1 MTALPGP
8 CSERLCTVYI
18 DGALIVPVNPDLLTK
33 VRAFLRGGNRSI
45 LLDLSSVPFID
56 AGGIG
61 ELVRAY
67 DIASAMDVALRI
79 AHATD
84 RVRELLERVGLFDLL
99 SAPGN
104 TGTLRARSA
113 GPNQATSVVHSR
125 APA

>member
-1 MTALPGP
+1 
-8 CSERLCTVYI
+8 LCTVYI

-33 VRAFLRGGNRSI
+33 VRALLRGGNRSI

-56 AGGIG
+56 AGGVG

-67 DIASAMDVALRI
+67 DIASAMDVSLRI

-113 GPNQATSVVHSR
+113 GLTRRRQWFTR
-125 APA
+125 ARRRSSSKKFRRNTT

>member
-1 MTALPGP
+1 MTALLGP
-8 CSERLCTVYI
+8 CSARLCTVYI

-33 VRAFLRGGNRSI
+33 VRALLRGGNRSI

-56 AGGIG
+56 AGGVG

-67 DIASAMDVALRI
+67 DIASAMDVSLRI

-99 SAPGN
+99 SA
-104 TGTLRARSA
+104 
-113 GPNQATSVVHSR
+113 
-125 APA
+125 